1 MCGEWQYDLCSDET
15 WMFNKPGKSL
25 VYPMKGYLP
34 DWTATDATHS
44 CMPGCEIILA
54 VNSKLVDLC
63 VWILFMWY
71 QKMKA
76 SCLVV
81 FRDEETFETAAA
93 MLSRESRT
101 NSLIWEVLWFYPL
114 DIFWRSVTK
123 RVCVCVYIYIQPFG
137 ILLSERHWNW
147 TCFDTCCLLG
157 LCAA

>member
-1 MCGEWQYDLCSDET
+1 MGGESQYDLCSDET

-44 CMPGCEIILA
+44 CMPGCEIISA

-71 QKMKA
+71 QKLKA
-76 SCLVV
+76 SYLVV
-81 FRDEETFETAAA
+81 FRDEETFETTAA

-101 NSLIWEVLWFYPL
+101 NCLTWEVLWFYPL
-114 DIFWRSVTK
+114 DIFWSNVTEHI
-123 RVCVCVYIYIQPFG
+123 YIYST
-137 ILLSERHWNW
+137 ILHSPDWRAHWNW
-147 TCFDTCCLLG
+147 TSFETCYLLG